1 MREEVG
7 VLAPLRTR
15 ANAEPGGYRELLR
28 LALPL
33 IITNSCWTLQLT
45 IDRVFLG
52 HYSTD
57 AVAAVMP
64 SMLEFWSPFALLQF
78 TAAYGSTFVAQYLGA
93 GRPRRVGPVVWQSL
107 HFSIFGGL
115 AFLLLLPAARPL
127 AVLTGHPP
135 VIAGLEATYFSCL
148 CFAALPMLVT
158 AATCGFFIGRGDN
171 WTVLLINGT
180 GLAVNAVLGY
190 AWIFGAWG
198 FPEGGMAGAG
208 WATVAGSTASSI
220 LGLIL
225 FLRPRFRKEFG
236 VLDGWRLDL
245 PLLRRLLRFGLPSGL
260 QVACDIFAFTMFT
273 VFVGQMGKAELT
285 ASSVAITLNMLGV
298 LPALGI
304 SQAVAVLVGRRLGE
318 NRPDVAER
326 STWTAFKVTWLY
338 MAVVAALYILL
349 PDFMASFFHGTD
361 DAAAG
366 DWPLVAGLVPVILRF
381 VAVYTLF
388 DGMNFVFS
396 SALKGAGDTRF
407 VTAALL
413 LLSWPVMVLPTWL
426 AQRNGWGLFWAW
438 GFASAYVISLALT
451 FLARFRRGRWKSMRV
466 IEPAAAT

>member
-1 MREEVG
+1 M
-7 VLAPLRTR
+7 LAPLKPSPIP
-15 ANAEPGGYRELLR
+15 EPGGYRELLR

-45 IDRVFLG
+45 IDRIFLG
-52 HYSTD
+52 HYDPD
-57 AVAAVMP
+57 AVGAVMP
-64 SMLEFWSPFALLQF
+64 AMMLFWTPFALLQF
-78 TAAYGSTFVAQYLGA
+78 TAAYASTFVAQYLGA

-107 HFSIFGGL
+107 HFSVLGGL
-115 AFLLLLPAARPL
+115 AFLLLLPVARPL
-127 AVLTGHPP
+127 AMLAGHPP
-135 VIAGLEATYFSCL
+135 AIAALEATYFSCI
-148 CFAALPMLVT
+148 CFAALPMLIT

-171 WTVLLINGT
+171 WTVLVINGT

-208 WATVAGSTASSI
+208 WATVAGSTASAI
-220 LGLIL
+220 LGLAL
-225 FLRPRFRKEFG
+225 LLRPRFRAQFN

-245 PLLRRLLRFGLPSGL
+245 PLLRRLLRFGLPSGT

-273 VFVGQMGKAELT
+273 VFVGQMGRAELT

-304 SQAVAVLVGRRLGE
+304 SQAVAVLGGRRLGE
-318 NRPDVAER
+318 ERPDRAGR
-326 STWTAFKVTWLY
+326 SPRTAFKVTWLY
-338 MAVVAALYILL
+338 MAVIAVLYVLL
-349 PDFMASFFHGTD
+349 PDLMASFFQPSGE
-361 DAAAG
+361 AARRE
-366 DWPLVAGLVPVILRF
+366 WSLVAGLVPVLLRF

-407 VTAALL
+407 VTAVLL
-413 LLSWPVMVLPTWL
+413 LLSWPIMVLPTWL

-438 GFASAYVISLALT
+438 GFASTYVISLALT

-466 IEPAAAT
+466 IEPAAS

>member
-1 MREEVG
+1 
-7 VLAPLRTR
+7 VLAPLKTT
-15 ANAEPGGYRELLR
+15 AIVEPGGYRELLR

-45 IDRVFLG
+45 IDRIFLG
-52 HYSTD
+52 HYDTD
-57 AVAAVMP
+57 AVGAVMP
-64 SMLEFWSPFALLQF
+64 AMLWFWTPFALLQF
-78 TAAYGSTFVAQYLGA
+78 TAAYASTFVAQYLGA
-93 GRPRRVGPVVWQSL
+93 GRPRRVGPVIWQSL
-107 HFSIFGGL
+107 HCSVLGGL

-127 AVLTGHPP
+127 ATLAGHPP
-135 VIAGLEATYFSCL
+135 AIAALEATYFSCIA
-148 CFAALPMLVT
+148 FAALPMLIT

-190 AWIFGAWG
+190 AWIFGVWG

-208 WATVAGSTASSI
+208 FATVAGSTASAI
-220 LGLIL
+220 LGLVL
-225 FLRPRFRKEFG
+225 LLRPRFRAEFG
-236 VLDGWRLDL
+236 TLDGWRLDL
-245 PLLRRLLRFGLPSGL
+245 PLLRRLLRFGLPSGA
-260 QVACDIFAFTMFT
+260 QVACDILAFTMFT
-273 VFVGQMGKAELT
+273 VFVGQMGRTELT
-285 ASSVAITLNMLGV
+285 ASSIAITLNMLGV
-298 LPALGI
+298 LPAFGI

-318 NRPDVAER
+318 DRPDLAER

-338 MAVVAALYILL
+338 MAVIAVLYVLL
-349 PDFMASFFHGTD
+349 PDIMASFFQPSGE
-361 DAAAG
+361 AARTE
-366 DWPLVAGLVPVILRF
+366 WSLVAGLVPVLLRF
-381 VAVYTLF
+381 IAVYTLF

-407 VTAALL
+407 VTAVLL

-451 FLARFRRGRWKSMRV
+451 YLARFRRGRWKSMRV
-466 IEPAAAT
+466 IEPAPA